1 MEVRYEWREITDD
14 GLLKHPDIIGPY
26 YDETELNYDG
36 GYESEEYAIE
46 DLKRYQKA
54 SGWTV
59 ELVLVK
65 TYRVEREE

>member
-1 MEVRYEWREITDD
+1 MKVRYEWREITDD
-14 GLLKHPDIIGPY
+14 GLLKQPDVIGPY

-46 DLKRYQKA
+46 DLKRYQKT